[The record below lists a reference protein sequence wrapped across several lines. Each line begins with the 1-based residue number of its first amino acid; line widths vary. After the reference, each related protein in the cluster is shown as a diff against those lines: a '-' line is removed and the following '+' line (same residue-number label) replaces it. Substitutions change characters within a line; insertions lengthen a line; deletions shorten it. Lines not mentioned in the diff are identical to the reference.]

1 MVNQRKTPR
10 NYSGNIIPYG
20 HQYLDLKDT
29 LSVIKTLWSN
39 WLTQG
44 PTGPDFEK
52 ALAKIV
58 GARYA
63 VVVSSGT
70 AALHLAYLAS
80 KLKAGDEVIT
90 TPNTFVATSNML
102 LALGVKPVFCDIRE
116 DNSNIDES
124 KIESLITEKTK
135 AIVPV
140 HFAGHPCVMEKI
152 WDIAYRHNLIV
163 IEDAAHALG
172 AYYKNQPIGG
182 GKSSMT
188 IFSFHPVKSITTGEG
203 GAIVT
208 NSQELYEKLKL
219 LRSHGVKKDEQGF
232 NIMTDLGFNY
242 RLSDIN
248 SALGISQ
255 LKKLKSFI
263 ERRRELVKL
272 YFNELKNIPE
282 IILPVET
289 EDVLSSWH
297 LFVIKTKNPK
307 DRLPLYEY
315 LKQSGIG
322 VNFHYPPVYSHPYYR
337 NHGFEKIELS
347 IANSFAK
354 TAITLPL
361 HPLLTEKQI
370 KFISQSIKNFFSSI
384 SSIHDFNQLAVKTGK
399 NMRSGQMFSFKSNSY
414 SKIASDIIE
423 KIKLSTDDNL
433 LDAGGGAGDIAL
445 LLSTCCQ
452 KITVLDGSSYA
463 IDIAQKNINSN
474 HANFIVHDLE
484 NPLPFKD
491 NEFSAIVCY
500 SVIHYLKNKESFSL
514 LLKEFLRILSPNGRL
529 LIGDIPLKDK
539 YEKNMLSR
547 QTRPFYNFLKN
558 TQYLLKKYI
567 TDFFY
572 RYQRLVIIPK
582 LRPQYTKSLL
592 EDILKNHSNIEYQF
606 LLQPKDFP
614 FSDSR
619 EDLLIKKCS

>member
-255 LKKLKSFI
+255 LKKLK
-263 ERRRELVKL
+263 
-272 YFNELKNIPE
+272 
-282 IILPVET
+282 
-289 EDVLSSWH
+289 VL
-297 LFVIKTKNPK
+297 
-307 DRLPLYEY
+307 
-315 LKQSGIG
+315 
-322 VNFHYPPVYSHPYYR
+322 
-337 NHGFEKIELS
+337 
-347 IANSFAK
+347 
-354 TAITLPL
+354 
-361 HPLLTEKQI
+361 
-370 KFISQSIKNFFSSI
+370 
-384 SSIHDFNQLAVKTGK
+384 
-399 NMRSGQMFSFKSNSY
+399 
-414 SKIASDIIE
+414 
-423 KIKLSTDDNL
+423 
-433 LDAGGGAGDIAL
+433 
-445 LLSTCCQ
+445 
-452 KITVLDGSSYA
+452 
-463 IDIAQKNINSN
+463 
-474 HANFIVHDLE
+474 
-484 NPLPFKD
+484 
-491 NEFSAIVCY
+491 
-500 SVIHYLKNKESFSL
+500 
-514 LLKEFLRILSPNGRL
+514 
-529 LIGDIPLKDK
+529 
-539 YEKNMLSR
+539 
-547 QTRPFYNFLKN
+547 
-558 TQYLLKKYI
+558 
-567 TDFFY
+567 
-572 RYQRLVIIPK
+572 
-582 LRPQYTKSLL
+582 
-592 EDILKNHSNIEYQF
+592 
-606 LLQPKDFP
+606 
-614 FSDSR
+614 
-619 EDLLIKKCS
+619 